1 MANITMKHEEGM
13 SFSTD
18 INGHKLVIDSAEE
31 FGGTDKG
38 PRPKP
43 LILAALAGCTGMD
56 VASMLKKMKVEYDS
70 FQIHVDANM
79 TDQHPKVYDKFHII
93 YDFKGKDLPLA
104 KIEKA
109 VKLSKENYCGVSAM
123 LTKSSALS
131 YEIKLSEN

>member
-1 MANITMKHEEGM
+1 
-13 SFSTD
+13 
-18 INGHKLVIDSAEE
+18 
-31 FGGTDKG
+31 
-38 PRPKP
+38 
-43 LILAALAGCTGMD
+43 
-56 VASMLKKMKVEYDS
+56 DS